1 MPMRYKYSFNKFCFS
16 PTKVMKIS
24 VEGRMLIWYWIN
36 RSGTCSKFEPELN
49 HSASASTIFLV
60 SCHQHLT
67 MVSINV
73 NAIAIHDSLEL
84 SLFDQRWRYRRSP
97 LTSNKWSNS
106 FSRIS
111 RVTYGN
117 HEKDCHVSASGWLIP
132 YKLLLHNIIFI

>member
-1 MPMRYKYSFNKFCFS
+1 
-16 PTKVMKIS
+16 
-24 VEGRMLIWYWIN
+24 
-36 RSGTCSKFEPELN
+36 
-49 HSASASTIFLV
+49 
-60 SCHQHLT
+60 

-117 HEKDCHVSASGWLIP
+117 HEKDCHASASGCLIP
-132 YKLLLHNIIFI
+132 YKLILHNIIFITLIVFINNQQILGYVHILQHLY